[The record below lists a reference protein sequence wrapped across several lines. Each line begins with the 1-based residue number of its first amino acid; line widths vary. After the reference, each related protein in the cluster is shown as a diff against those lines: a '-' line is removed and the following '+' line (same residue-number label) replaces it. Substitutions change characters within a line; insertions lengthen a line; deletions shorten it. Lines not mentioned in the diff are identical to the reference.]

1 MRRDTNLRKKYYQK
15 LCERDGERCTICRKV
30 PPEVYLEV
38 DHRNGD
44 EADDAW
50 ENLQLACR
58 SDNRK
63 KNGRGKGRPKRK
75 YTASTGVL
83 RVDTTMS
90 EELRLSKMYMP
101 KFRHWLYVEMK
112 KRGKM
117 AAKEV
122 IFEGAEAVGCS
133 PYTIRTGYLPMV
145 TSKAGMYR
153 QYPDSSAGL
162 DMVVF
167 RNAETLG
174 ITTDMLDFV
183 YDDGGE
189 HALDKEEE

>member
-1 MRRDTNLRKKYYQK
+1 MRRDTNLRKKCYQK
-15 LCERDGERCTICRKV
+15 LCERDGEKCVICNRT

-38 DHRNGD
+38 DHRDGND
-44 EADDAW
+44 THDDFS
-50 ENLQLACR
+50 NLQLACR

-63 KNGRGKGRPKRK
+63 KDSRGKGKPKRK
-75 YTASTGVL
+75 FIASTGVL
-83 RVDTTMS
+83 KVDTNIS

-101 KFRHWLYVEMK
+101 KFRHWLYIAMK

-133 PYTIRTGYLPMV
+133 PYTIRTAYLPMV
-145 TSKAGMYR
+145 TSRAGMYR
-153 QYPDSSAGL
+153 QYPDSDAGL

-174 ITTDMLDFV
+174 ITVDMLDFV